1 MLLTANILSKKYKWI
16 YISKCCA
23 CVKLGS
29 TSWRLGRGGVISAPR
44 FHNLKSRW
52 EWLIASSSGCFKF
65 RDTDL
70 STNKYRQ
77 FNPKDLNGR
86 FRDENH
92 FRGSNS
98 DPSIILPVA
107 HSVYRE
113 IYCHILVPFFFY
125 PSAVII
131 IHAFLWIVK
140 NHWLDQPIFIS
151 SIGLHSGPTL
161 HILFVHGYQISYS
174 HLNTQQPIIS
184 GTWPD
189 TGQSAAPSF

>member
-1 MLLTANILSKKYKWI
+1 M
-16 YISKCCA
+16 
-23 CVKLGS
+23 
-29 TSWRLGRGGVISAPR
+29 GRGWV
-44 FHNLKSRW
+44 
-52 EWLIASSSGCFKF
+52 IASGSGCFKF
-65 RDTDL
+65 MYTDP
-70 STNKYRQ
+70 STDKCRQ
-77 FNPKDLNGR
+77 FTPKDLYGR
-86 FRDENH
+86 FRDEKN
-92 FRGSNS
+92 FRASNS
-98 DPSIILPVA
+98 DPSIMPPVE
-107 HSVYRE
+107 HSVYRDL
-113 IYCHILVPFFFY
+113 YRHILIYFFY

-140 NHWLDQPIFIS
+140 NHWLDQSICIS